1 MGKSTRTEKR
11 RRELTTEKN
20 AESKD
25 GMSDTNVGFDRILK
39 CPRRPIQLKL
49 KGKVAAFSQEQ

>member
-1 MGKSTRTEKR
+1 MGKSTRIEKR

-25 GMSDTNVGFDRILK
+25 GMSDTDVGFDRMMK
-39 CPRRPIQLKL
+39 CPSRPIQLK
-49 KGKVAAFSQEQ
+49 